1 MRVKAA
7 AVFCLIFSSLAVPA
21 LATNR
26 VTAQGMSA
34 EDRAAIA
41 SVIFVRQSQLAGN
54 DTNQYSFYGW
64 SLASSGDTAVVG
76 APGYDGDQG
85 NGQAGSVYVF
95 VKPATGWKNMLQTA
109 ELSPSQ
115 NAALANGFGYAV
127 AIAGDT
133 IFVSVPGLGQ
143 VLVYAKPSGGW
154 QNMTE
159 TGVIQDQ
166 ATPSGDGLGASIAID
181 ASGDTLAVGAPS
193 ASPADGVFAGAAY
206 VFIKPQGGWTST
218 STPNGMLTASD
229 GQENDGL
236 ANSIAVSGGTV
247 VVGAA
252 FKPVFVDYGAVYVF
266 TKPASGWTNMTE
278 TAKLTASTQ
287 VLDAELG
294 TSLSIEGDTIVSG
307 AAGPGPVA
315 GNAYI
320 FVKPAGGWKSSTQTA
335 RLSANH
341 QYEDAFG
348 ASVSLSGNMLA
359 VGASVANVGSVPEAG
374 AIYLFSKPTSGWQST
389 SKFDYEVTDKYG
401 EAFDGLGYAIV
412 LNGNNLI
419 AGAPFA
425 YDLDDVGLVDVFTLE
440 Q

>member
-1 MRVKAA
+1 V
-7 AVFCLIFSSLAVPA
+7 
-21 LATNR
+21 AT
-26 VTAQGMSA
+26 
-34 EDRAAIA
+34 
-41 SVIFVRQSQLAGN
+41 
-54 DTNQYSFYGW
+54 
-64 SLASSGDTAVVG
+64 SGDTAVVG
-76 APGYDGDQG
+76 APGYYGYQG
-85 NGQAGSVYVF
+85 NSQAGSVYVF
-95 VKPATGWKNMLQTA
+95 VKPATGWKNMIQTA

-115 NAALANGFGYAV
+115 NAALGNFFGYAV
-127 AIAGDT
+127 AIADNT
-133 IFVSVPGLGQ
+133 IFVGVPGLGQ
-143 VLVYAKPSGGW
+143 VLVYAKPAGGW

-166 ATPSGDGLGASIAID
+166 ATPSGDGFGVSIAVD
-181 ASGDTLAVGAPS
+181 ASGDTLAVGASS
-193 ASPADGVFAGAAY
+193 ASPPDGTFAGAAY
-206 VFIKPQGGWTST
+206 VFIKPPGGWTT
-218 STPNGMLTASD
+218 TNTPNGMLTASD
-229 GQENDGL
+229 GEEDDGL

-252 FKPVFVDYGAVYVF
+252 FKPVFVNYGAVYVF
-266 TKPASGWTNMTE
+266 VKPASGWTNMTE
-278 TAKLTASTQ
+278 SAKLTASTQ
-287 VLDAELG
+287 AMNAELG
-294 TSLSIEGDTIVSG
+294 TSVSIEGDTIVSG

-359 VGASVANVGSVPEAG
+359 VGASVANVGSTPEAG
-374 AIYLFSKPTSGWQST
+374 AVYLFSKPTSGWQST

-419 AGAPFA
+419 ASAPFA
-425 YDLDDVGLVDVFTLE
+425 YDLADVGLVDVFTLE